1 MACKTMGR
9 RLRVASGAFLAA
21 SLVGA
26 SGAGASASGANL
38 SGNVYFP
45 LIVGAKWAYREV
57 AGPTA
62 GTSYTE
68 QVVSGHASAAGEV
81 VGVRY
86 AYSGGTFLNAQITIE
101 PNGAIEVHEGTAG
114 GRVTFSS
121 SGGTYFLP
129 TAAQVVSCHSCHFTG
144 TMTASFAGAP
154 VRVTE
159 HMTETV
165 TSMGQQTVHV
175 IAGTYNAEKLHML
188 INISGQYSTLTISD
202 TASSYVYLVRNVGV
216 VESGG
221 GTVTATILGHASHSS
236 TGTVQLVHYTP

>member
-1 MACKTMGR
+1 MVR
-9 RLRVASGAFLAA
+9 RLRVASGVFLAA
-21 SLVGA
+21 SLVG
-26 SGAGASASGANL
+26 SGAASAAGANL

-45 LIVGAKWAYREV
+45 LVVGAKWAYREV
-57 AGPTA
+57 AGPSA

-101 PNGAIEVHEGTAG
+101 PNGAIEVQGGTSG
-114 GRVTFSS
+114 GKVSFSS
-121 SGGTYFLP
+121 GSTYFLP
-129 TAAQVVSCHSCHFTG
+129 TAAQVVSCHNCRFTG
-144 TMTASFAGAP
+144 TVTTSFAGAP

-159 HMTETV
+159 HITETV

-188 INISGQYSTLTISD
+188 LNISGHYSTLTISD
-202 TASSYVYLVRNVGV
+202 TVSSYVYLVRNVGV

>member
-1 MACKTMGR
+1 MVYKTIK
-9 RLRVASGAFLAA
+9 RLLRGALGAFLAA

-26 SGAGASASGANL
+26 SGAAASASGANL

-86 AYSGGTFLNAQITIE
+86 AYSGGTLVNAQYTIE
-101 PNGAIEVHEGTAG
+101 PNGTIEVQGATSG
-114 GRVTFSS
+114 GRVSFSS
-121 SGGTYFLP
+121 SGSTYFLP
-129 TAAQVVSCHSCHFTG
+129 TAAQVVSCRGCHFTG
-144 TMTASFAGAP
+144 TVTTSFAGSP

-159 HMTETV
+159 HITETV

-175 IAGTYNAEKLHML
+175 VAGTYTAEKLHL
-188 INISGQYSTLTISD
+188 LLNISGHYSVVTISD
-202 TASSYVYLVRNVGV
+202 TVSSYVYLVRNVGV

-221 GTVTATILGHASHSS
+221 GTVTATVLGHASHAS
-236 TGTVQLVHYTP
+236 TGTVELVHYAP